1 MNYEHILIKKEDGVA
16 IITINRHERR
26 NALAAQT
33 IEELDHA
40 FTELENDTDLGAV
53 VITGAGDKAF
63 CAGADIEEGFKP
75 QTPNPEP
82 RTTSY
87 DISYFVRRGQ
97 EVFQKIEK
105 FPLPVIAA
113 VNGYA
118 LGGGFELMMSCDI
131 VIAAENAA
139 LGQPEVNRGIMPGWG
154 GTQMLPR
161 RVGKYRAMELLL
173 LGGRIKAR
181 DAEAMGLVN
190 KVVPKGEELFTAMEI
205 AKRFARAPRDSVRLI
220 KDAVIRGSAMS
231 IDEGLKIELEN
242 FLKTF
247 KK

>member
-1 MNYEHILIKKEDGVA
+1 MNYEHLIIKKEDGVA
-16 IITINRHERR
+16 VVTINRHERR

-33 IEELDHA
+33 IEELDRA
-40 FTELENDTDLGAV
+40 FMELEKDADIGAV

-63 CAGADIEEGFKP
+63 CAGADIEEGFEGE
-75 QTPNPEP
+75 N
-82 RTTSY
+82 
-87 DISYFVRRGQ
+87 IAYFVRRGQ

-161 RVGKYRAMELLL
+161 RVGKHRAMEILL
-173 LGGRIKAR
+173 LGGRMKAR

-190 KVVPKGEELFTAMEI
+190 KVVPKGEELPAALEI
-205 AKRFARAPRDSVRLI
+205 AKRLARAPRISVRLI
-220 KDAVIRGSAMS
+220 KDAVVRGSAAS
-231 IDEGLKIELEN
+231 IEEGLKIEAEN

-247 KK
+247 IKQ